1 MMYGRR
7 LRGFTLLEL
16 LVVMGLLSAVMLA
29 LGAALRTI
37 AQSEDRVDR
46 RLAQADELRVASAFM
61 RTTLGRV
68 SARKM
73 APAPAPAPASG
84 ASPVLFAA
92 APEALAWVGVMPARY
107 GQGGRQYFR
116 LGIEPAG
123 AEAALVLRFLPWT
136 GASTFPDWSQAES
149 RVLVRNATALQLRYE
164 DTRKAPSTW
173 TSEWAETK
181 YLPARV
187 ELTLQTPAGAWP
199 ALVIPLRTPPDSES
213 GGSSRRGVIGGSK

>member
-1 MMYGRR
+1 MRYGRR

-73 APAPAPAPASG
+73 APAPASG

-107 GQGGRQYFR
+107 GQGGR
-116 LGIEPAG
+116 
-123 AEAALVLRFLPWT
+123 
-136 GASTFPDWSQAES
+136 
-149 RVLVRNATALQLRYE
+149 
-164 DTRKAPSTW
+164 
-173 TSEWAETK
+173 
-181 YLPARV
+181 
-187 ELTLQTPAGAWP
+187 
-199 ALVIPLRTPPDSES
+199 
-213 GGSSRRGVIGGSK
+213 